1 MGARSRL
8 RVGEARAVGG
18 GWPWSSARSPPGRGR
33 ELRGDHQNCL
43 RALARSQKIP
53 LFAGTAVGQENF
65 RQHFPSI
72 PADDRLRR
80 EFCAIP
86 TVFLVENSLERAFRR
101 I

>member
-1 MGARSRL
+1 MITKIAC
-8 RVGEARAVGG
+8 
-18 GWPWSSARSPPGRGR
+18 
-33 ELRGDHQNCL
+33 ELRQDRKNSHFL
-43 RALARSQKIP
+43 PEPRSVKRISDSI
-53 LFAGTAVGQENF
+53 
-65 RQHFPSI
+65 FPSI